1 MDTEYMRK
9 IAMCIFIATDPP
21 VADDVSK
28 TLKWGAD
35 EIDQLN
41 LKGGEAMSDPFRKLR
56 ELAMLWFI
64 VAALATGFTLGMW
77 LL

>member
-1 MDTEYMRK
+1 
-9 IAMCIFIATDPP
+9 
-21 VADDVSK
+21 
-28 TLKWGAD
+28 
-35 EIDQLN
+35 
-41 LKGGEAMSDPFRKLR
+41 MSDPFRKLR